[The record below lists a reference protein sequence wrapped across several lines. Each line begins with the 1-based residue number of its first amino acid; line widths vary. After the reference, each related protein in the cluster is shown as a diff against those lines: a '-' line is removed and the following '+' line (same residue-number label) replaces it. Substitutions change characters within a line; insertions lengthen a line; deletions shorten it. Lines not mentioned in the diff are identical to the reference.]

1 MDENNSFGKLVLGAI
16 LVFAA
21 TVAAMVVAPMISQR
35 LHSDNAPSS
44 GQNDLR
50 IWTWTDPERDL
61 AFDVEAEFMNMQ
73 FGEVALK
80 KRNGEIVKLQMDEL
94 STTDQEWIKDRAR
107 RGRRRTTADLPRK

>member
-21 TVAAMVVAPMISQR
+21 TVAAMVVAPMISKR
-35 LHSDNAPSS
+35 LHSDEAPASS
-44 GQNDLR
+44 QADLR

-80 KRNGEIVKLQMDEL
+80 KRSGEIVKLQMDEL
-94 STTDQEWIKDRAR
+94 STTDQEWIKERAR
-107 RGRRRTTADLPRK
+107 SRRRRTPAGPARK